1 MHYRADLF
9 TSGGRI
15 QLFGNSLESVRNMI
29 QDTRALVWGWQI
41 VDLTTNKAVDYLS
54 PNGARP

>member
-1 MHYRADLF
+1 
-9 TSGGRI
+9 
-15 QLFGNSLESVRNMI
+15 MI